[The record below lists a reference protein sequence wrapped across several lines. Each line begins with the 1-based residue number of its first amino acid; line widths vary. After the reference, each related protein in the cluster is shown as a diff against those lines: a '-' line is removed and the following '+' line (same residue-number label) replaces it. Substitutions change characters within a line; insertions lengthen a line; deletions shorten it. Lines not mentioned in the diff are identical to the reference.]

1 MKKPSPNQIKD
12 FMLSG
17 DLQSDV
23 PPDLEKK
30 ARARAESQGL
40 SLEQYLQTIILDDY
54 LRALRQQAAW
64 N

>member
-17 DLQSDV
+17 DLQADV
-23 PPDLEKK
+23 PPDLEQKV
-30 ARARAESQGL
+30 RARAESQGL
-40 SLEQYLQTIILDDY
+40 SVEQYLQTIVLGDY
-54 LRALRQQAAW
+54 LRVQRQQAAW